1 MYFVHVS
8 SNTVIDL
15 ERVWCYYKKE
25 TVDENSKYKYN
36 TTVYCIEFILSDD
49 ITITVNFDHEEERD
63 AIFENINKTVEKLN
77 IYRQ

>member
-25 TVDENSKYKYN
+25 ITDKDSKYKYN
-36 TTVYCIEFILSDD
+36 TTTYCIEFILSDNV
-49 ITITVNFDHEEERD
+49 TITTNFDREEDRD
-63 AIFENINKTVEKLN
+63 TIFENINNIVEKLN
-77 IYRQ
+77 IYHR